1 MTTFDD
7 IPVDPLYTLAMDVPH
22 SWLVR
27 PRESLYDLDN
37 IQLSALSAEERE
49 RGVEA
54 IFELDYLV
62 IEGHAREILVNQP
75 PRGLQMQLTTL
86 DGSPVDDTQV
96 VLNLGYLQLK
106 AKPGVYGLEIR
117 EGRGR
122 DIYEMESVGNE
133 GWASPSVSES
143 GNEITVTSLE
153 GLTLY
158 PQVKRRPGMEK
169 ADVLAEFVVADEEGG
184 GIFGDLASR

>member
-75 PRGLQMQLTTL
+75 PQ
-86 DGSPVDDTQV
+86 
-96 VLNLGYLQLK
+96 
-106 AKPGVYGLEIR
+106 I
-117 EGRGR
+117 GRAH
-122 DIYEMESVGNE
+122 V
-133 GWASPSVSES
+133 
-143 GNEITVTSLE
+143 
-153 GLTLY
+153 
-158 PQVKRRPGMEK
+158 
-169 ADVLAEFVVADEEGG
+169 
-184 GIFGDLASR
+184 